1 MKIDPTQQSRQD
13 NYKLMIGS
21 IVPRPIAFVTSLSK
35 SGVVNAAPFSFFNIA
50 GVEPPLI
57 MFSCMRKAGGVMKD
71 TARNIT
77 ELREFIVHIVSEEIV
92 EQVNTTSIDAPSE
105 VDELALT
112 DLTTVAGDLVNVPR
126 VLEAKIAME
135 CRLDQHVQVG
145 KDAEGK
151 RTADILIGEV
161 IRFHI
166 DDALYENGRIDLRGL
181 NPMSRLAGLFYGKV
195 GNTIERPRPIY
206 EEWVKKE

>member
-57 MFSCMRKAGGVMKD
+57 MFSCMRKTGGVMKD

-112 DLTTVAGDLVNVPR
+112 DLTTIAGDLVNVPR

-151 RTADILIGEV
+151 PTADILIGEV